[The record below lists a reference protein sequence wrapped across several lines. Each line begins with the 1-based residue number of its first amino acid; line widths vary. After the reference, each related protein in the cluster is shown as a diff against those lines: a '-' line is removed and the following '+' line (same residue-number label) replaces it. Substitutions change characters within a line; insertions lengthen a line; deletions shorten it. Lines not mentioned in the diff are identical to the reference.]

1 MTRRRIGTTA
11 APLLVLVL
19 ALAGCS
25 GEGKAGGKD
34 EEEVSPLGKFF
45 EQAYGDFDEDQ
56 GNRDML
62 RVEETVAECMAEQGF
77 DYTPM
82 DPTTQGGMSFSSED
96 LDVEWGS
103 REFAEQYGY
112 GITTDPFAELQGSQ
126 PEPEPEE
133 YVDPNAEYI
142 ESMSESEQQAYFEA
156 LHGNQEMPEDPEGEY
171 EYDWEQNGCYGKAQ
185 HEVYEIGM
193 DDPAITSLEEEM
205 NALWEQTQQDPRV
218 TKATTSW
225 INCMGDAGYTGLA
238 AVEDAHNQISE
249 KSNAIYENA
258 YPSDMGEEMPS
269 EEDIAAIESAIQAKL
284 AGVKEEEIATAV
296 ADWECRDEIGF
307 DDTMKEV
314 SFELEQEFVDTHR
327 EELEAW
333 VEAVAAQNS

>member
-19 ALAGCS
+19 ALAGC
-25 GEGKAGGKD
+25 GGDGKAAGKN
-34 EEEVSPLGKFF
+34 EEEVGPLGKFF
-45 EQAYGDFDEDQ
+45 EQAYGEFDEDRA
-56 GNRDML
+56 NRDML
-62 RVEETVAECMAEQGF
+62 RVEEMVAECMSEQGF

-82 DPTTQGGMSFSSED
+82 DPTTQGGMSFSSDD
-96 LDVEWGS
+96 LDVDWGS

-112 GITTDPFAELQGSQ
+112 GITTDPWAEVQDTQ
-126 PEPEPEE
+126 PEPEEWI
-133 YVDPNAEYI
+133 DPNQDYI

-156 LHGNQEMPEDPEGEY
+156 LHGNQEAPEDPEGEY
-171 EYDWEQNGCYGKAQ
+171 EYDWEQSGCYGKAQ

-193 DDPAITSLEEEM
+193 DDPAITSLEDEM
-205 NALWEQTQQDPRV
+205 NSLWERTQQDPRV

-238 AVEDAHNQISE
+238 AVEDAQNQISE

-258 YPSDMGEEMPS
+258 YPSEMGEEMS
-269 EEDIAAIESAIQAKL
+269 EEDFAAIEARIQDEL
-284 AGVKEEEIATAV
+284 AGIKEEEIATAV
-296 ADWECRDEIGF
+296 ADFDCRDEIGF
-307 DDTMKEV
+307 DDTMQEV
-314 SFELEQEFVDTHR
+314 SFELEQEFVDAHR